1 MEVQDRGFLLIFES
15 DGASIKKEISFIYTD
30 DELKKAI
37 DLLKTK
43 DDGFINSMVKILE
56 ERLEDKE

>member
-1 MEVQDRGFLLIFES
+1 MEVQDRGFLLSFES